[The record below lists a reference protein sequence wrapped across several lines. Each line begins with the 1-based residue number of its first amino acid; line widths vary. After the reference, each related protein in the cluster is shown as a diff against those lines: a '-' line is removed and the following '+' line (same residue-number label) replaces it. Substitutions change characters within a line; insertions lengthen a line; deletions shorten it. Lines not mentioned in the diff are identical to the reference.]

1 MLDNREIFFRFP
13 GRCKRF
19 ASTPKRAD
27 RRWGRRS
34 LLYSGC
40 QGSLLGVER
49 QERVLIIHLSMV
61 LRLKIR
67 RRIPPRLLAFLWYT
81 HEQVY
86 FTSLSFVISKPFK
99 VAEIVKYIFY
109 FYLHTEF
116 VRTVFYSGMFENR
129 TETLVGLHV
138 MWSLFLSS
146 VKQMAV

>member
-1 MLDNREIFFRFP
+1 VLDNREILFRFP

-40 QGSLLGVER
+40 QASLLGVER

-67 RRIPPRLLAFLWYT
+67 GRIPPRLLAFLWYT

-99 VAEIVKYIFY
+99 VAEIVKYVLLLSAYRFCSNSFLLRYVRESHRNTCRSSCDVVVIF
-109 FYLHTEF
+109 
-116 VRTVFYSGMFENR
+116 
-129 TETLVGLHV
+129 
-138 MWSLFLSS
+138 
-146 VKQMAV
+146 VKC